1 MSKVKIFVDT
11 GADMPEA
18 LRKEYDIDT
27 IHYNVVFGETSY
39 VAGVELTNDEFYEK
53 LLKSEKLPTTSQTSP
68 AEIYDAFSLAAK
80 EYDAIVYFTLSSK
93 ASGQYNNARMNAEM
107 VMEENPNVIIKV
119 VDTMAFS
126 IYISEA
132 AIRLR
137 ELLNDGA
144 ELDEAIEKSLD
155 FIKNHEAYIIVDTLK
170 FLEKG
175 GRINKTT
182 AIVGGLLDIKP
193 VLTIKGG
200 LVEPYEK
207 IRGKKKIYTKLL
219 DIVREN
225 PKFDDE
231 AKEFYVIDSCTE
243 YGEKLEETIKEE
255 FEIDSIK
262 RRYEFGPIVGTH
274 TGNGAVAVLFK
285 IKGE

>member
-18 LRKEYDIDT
+18 LRKEYDIEV
-27 IHYNVVFGETSY
+27 IPYNVVFGDTSY
-39 VAGVELTNDEFYEK
+39 VAGVELTNEQFYEK
-53 LLKSEKLPTTSQTSP
+53 LIASDKLPTTSQTSP
-68 AEIYDAFSLAAK
+68 AVIYDAFIEAAK
-80 EYDAIVYFTLSSK
+80 EYSEIVYFTLSSK

-107 VMEENPNVIIKV
+107 VMEENPDVKIKV
-119 VDTMAFS
+119 VDTMSFS
-126 IYISEA
+126 IYISET
-132 AIRLR
+132 AILLR
-137 ELLNDGA
+137 KYLNDDM
-144 ELDEAIEKSLD
+144 ELDAAIEKSLD
-155 FIKNHEAYIIVDTLK
+155 FMKNHRAYIIVDTLK

-182 AIVGGLLDIKP
+182 AVVGSLLDIKP
-193 VLTIKGG
+193 VLTIKDG
-200 LVEPYEK
+200 LVESYEK
-207 IRGKKKIYTKLL
+207 IRGKKKIYSKLL
-219 DIVREN
+219 DIVRETDG
-225 PKFDDE
+225 FDEE

-243 YGEKLEETIKEE
+243 YGDKLEEVIKEE
-255 FEIDSIK
+255 FEIDNVN